1 MTPFSNRYPS
11 LGETKPIRI
20 PLKLHSH
27 VLHMVEMYED
37 LCVTHGIENVLHMTG
52 YIEDKL
58 SASVERLREV

>member
-1 MTPFSNRYPS
+1 MSRYPE
-11 LGETKPIRI
+11 LGDTKPLRL

-27 VLHMVEMYED
+27 VLHMMEQYES

-58 SASVERLREV
+58 SASVDRLQET